1 MRVIVAS
8 RVAPQAMSIKQHTP
22 HAIQTWRKRTTD
34 MRFMLLWSLLCD
46 AAARFGRCKW
56 GAIAGHIYTRQRDT
70 IYGMFILFCL
80 CVCLLCVVML
90 RNKHTHTH
98 FGRSPRISGI
108 FHIVRTQPH
117 QYHIAI
123 CAINQNSAKQKLS
136 NSKLKFNNTTFLC
149 ASHKLYY
156 THNRKYYMQTLW
168 SFSRAHFPLETN

>member
-1 MRVIVAS
+1 MGCNS
-8 RVAPQAMSIKQHTP
+8 GSHLHT
-22 HAIQTWRKRTTD
+22 K
-34 MRFMLLWSLLCD
+34 
-46 AAARFGRCKW
+46 
-56 GAIAGHIYTRQRDT
+56 RDT

-98 FGRSPRISGI
+98 ILDGLQEFPVFFSLCAPSHISTI
-108 FHIVRTQPH
+108 LPFAQLIK
-117 QYHIAI
+117 IL
-123 CAINQNSAKQKLS
+123 QNKNYPTRNL
-136 NSKLKFNNTTFLC
+136 NLITYNFLC